1 MDKMIEIK
9 NLKKNY
15 GKNEVLKDITE
26 TVDKGQVICVIG
38 PSGSG
43 KSTFLRCL
51 NVLENQQVA
60 RSFLMVKIWH
70 IFLKNN

>member
-26 TVDKGQVICVIG
+26 TVDKGQVICEIG
-38 PSGSG
+38 
-43 KSTFLRCL
+43 RAH
-51 NVLENQQVA
+51 V
-60 RSFLMVKIWH
+60 
-70 IFLKNN
+70 